1 MVTWYPDF
9 CPTGQCMIELE
20 KFATGTSI
28 VPAHWAVDV
37 LEGVVWI
44 EEREV
49 TNYALKWDVPKRV
62 ISLCP
67 HHQNVKSTHAL
78 DDTGVFT
85 AILRSCQAKEKA
97 RWALKLDFMAN
108 GTVDDDYD
116 GGKAIDKEWP
126 GAKFKVDPNGDI
138 IIERGTIRIPP
149 QARQRL
155 SKLVDDES
163 KKIEQVPGISRI
175 LLE

>member
-20 KFATGTSI
+20 KFVMLAGQR
-28 VPAHWAVDV
+28 VPVELILVPGAVASLD
-37 LEGVVWI
+37 W
-44 EEREV
+44 
-49 TNYALKWDVPKRV
+49 TTPKRL
-62 ISLCP
+62 ITLCP
-67 HHQNVKSTHAL
+67 HHQSVKNTNAL

-85 AILRSCQAKEKA
+85 AILRSSQAKEKA

-108 GTVDDDYD
+108 GTIDDDYE

-126 GAKFKVDPNGDI
+126 GARFKVDPNGDI
-138 IIERGTIRIPP
+138 IIERGTLRIPAN
-149 QARQRL
+149 ARQRL

>member
-1 MVTWYPDF
+1 MITWYPDF
-9 CPTGQCMIELE
+9 CPSGQCMIELE
-20 KFATGTSI
+20 KTGGSLNWTIPQSI
-28 VPAHWAVDV
+28 
-37 LEGVVWI
+37 I
-44 EEREV
+44 
-49 TNYALKWDVPKRV
+49 AL
-62 ISLCP
+62 CA
-67 HHQNVKSTHAL
+67 HHQNVKNVNAL
-78 DDTGVFT
+78 DDTGIFT

-108 GTVDDDYD
+108 GTIDDNYVSETNQT
-116 GGKAIDKEWP
+116 GVIDKEWP
-126 GAKFKVDPNGDI
+126 GARFTVDPSGDI
-138 IIERGTIRIPP
+138 LIETGTIHIPP

>member
-20 KFATGTSI
+20 KANGSVNWTT
-28 VPAHWAVDV
+28 
-37 LEGVVWI
+37 
-44 EEREV
+44 
-49 TNYALKWDVPKRV
+49 PKRL

-67 HHQNVKSTHAL
+67 HHQNVKNANAL
-78 DDTGVFT
+78 DDTGIFT

-108 GTVDDDYD
+108 GTIDDDYD
-116 GGKAIDKEWP
+116 GKPIDKEWP
-126 GAKFKVDPNGDI
+126 GARFHVDPNGDI
-138 IIERGTIRIPP
+138 LIERGTLRIPP
-149 QARQRL
+149 NARQRL

-163 KKIEQVPGISRI
+163 KKIAQVPGISRI
-175 LLE
+175 ILE

>member
-1 MVTWYPDF
+1 MLTWYPDF

-20 KFATGTSI
+20 KANGSVNWT
-28 VPAHWAVDV
+28 
-37 LEGVVWI
+37 
-44 EEREV
+44 
-49 TNYALKWDVPKRV
+49 VPKRL
-62 ISLCP
+62 ISLCQ
-67 HHQNVKSTHAL
+67 HHQNVKNVNAL

-97 RWALKLDFMAN
+97 RWALKQDLMAS
-108 GTVDDDYD
+108 GTIDDDY
-116 GGKAIDKEWP
+116 GKAIDKEWP
-126 GAKFKVDPNGDI
+126 GARFKVDPNGDI

>member
-9 CPTGQCMIELE
+9 CPSGQCMIELE
-20 KFATGTSI
+20 KSGGS
-28 VPAHWAVDV
+28 VN
-37 LEGVVWI
+37 WI
-44 EEREV
+44 TPQRLI
-49 TNYALKWDVPKRV
+49 T
-62 ISLCP
+62 LCQ
-67 HHQNVKSTHAL
+67 HHQNAKAVNAL
-78 DDTGVFT
+78 DDTGIFT

-97 RWALKLDFMAN
+97 RWALKLDLMAS
-108 GTVDDDYD
+108 GTIDDDYD

-138 IIERGTIRIPP
+138 LIEHGTLHIPP

-163 KKIEQVPGISRI
+163 KKISQVPGISRI
-175 LLE
+175 ILE

>member
-9 CPTGQCMIELE
+9 CPSGQCMIELE
-20 KFATGTSI
+20 KANGSI
-28 VPAHWAVDV
+28 NW
-37 LEGVVWI
+37 
-44 EEREV
+44 
-49 TNYALKWDVPKRV
+49 TTPKRF
-62 ISLCP
+62 IALCP
-67 HHQNVKSTHAL
+67 HHQNVKNTNAL
-78 DDTGVFT
+78 DDAGIFT
-85 AILRSCQAKEKA
+85 AILRSSQAKEKA
-97 RWALKLDFMAN
+97 RWALKLDLMAS
-108 GTVDDDYD
+108 GTVDDDYE
-116 GGKAIDKEWP
+116 GGRAIDKEWP

-138 IIERGTIRIPP
+138 IIERGTIHIPP

>member
-1 MVTWYPDF
+1 MTVTWYPDF

-20 KFATGTSI
+20 KVFVNGKADHI
-28 VPAHWAVDV
+28 
-37 LEGVVWI
+37 
-44 EEREV
+44 
-49 TNYALKWDVPKRV
+49 KWDVPKRL
-62 ISLCP
+62 ITLCP
-67 HHQNVKSTHAL
+67 HHQNVKSVHTL

-108 GTVDDDYD
+108 GTIDDDYISEANPT
-116 GGKAIDKEWP
+116 GVIDKEWP
-126 GAKFKVDPNGDI
+126 GARFHVDPNGDI
-138 IIERGTIRIPP
+138 LIERGTIRIPP
-149 QARQRL
+149 NARQRL

-175 LLE
+175 ILE

>member
-20 KFATGTSI
+20 KGSPNQWVI
-28 VPAHWAVDV
+28 
-37 LEGVVWI
+37 
-44 EEREV
+44 
-49 TNYALKWDVPKRV
+49 PKRL

-67 HHQNVKSTHAL
+67 HHQNVKNANAL

-97 RWALKLDFMAN
+97 RWALKLDFMAS
-108 GTVDDDYD
+108 GTIDDDYE

-126 GAKFKVDPNGDI
+126 GAKFRVDPNGDI
-138 IIERGTIRIPP
+138 VIERAAVRIPP

-163 KKIEQVPGISRI
+163 KKIAQVLGISRI
-175 LLE
+175 ILE

>member
-1 MVTWYPDF
+1 MLTWYPDF

-20 KFATGTSI
+20 KSNGSVNWTI
-28 VPAHWAVDV
+28 
-37 LEGVVWI
+37 
-44 EEREV
+44 
-49 TNYALKWDVPKRV
+49 PKRL

-85 AILRSCQAKEKA
+85 AILRSSQAKEKA

-108 GTVDDDYD
+108 GTIDDDYE
-116 GGKAIDKEWP
+116 GGKAVDKEWP
-126 GAKFKVDPNGDI
+126 GARFHVDPNGDI
-138 IIERGTIRIPP
+138 LIERGTIRIPAN
-149 QARQRL
+149 ARQRL

-163 KKIEQVPGISRI
+163 KKIDQVPGISRI

>member
-9 CPTGQCMIELE
+9 CPTGQCMIELV
-20 KFATGTSI
+20 KVFLDGKPVSVNWTIPNRLIT
-28 VPAHWAVDV
+28 
-37 LEGVVWI
+37 
-44 EEREV
+44 
-49 TNYALKWDVPKRV
+49 
-62 ISLCP
+62 LCA
-67 HHQNVKSTHAL
+67 HHQNVKNANAL

-85 AILRSCQAKEKA
+85 AILRSCQSKEKA

-108 GTVDDDYD
+108 GTIDDDYVSETNPT
-116 GGKAIDKEWP
+116 GVIDKEWP
-126 GAKFKVDPNGDI
+126 GAKFKADPSGDI
-138 IIERGTIRIPP
+138 LIESGTLHIPS